1 MRNIKLTIKFMG
13 TNFHGYQVQKNA
25 VTIAEVLGKTIFQII
40 GENPQLKGCSRTD
53 SGVHAN
59 MYCVSFKTES
69 NIACHMLLRALNAR
83 LPEDISVT
91 FCEDA
96 PEDFHA
102 RYSSVGKRYIYKIY
116 PSNIKDPFM
125 KNMVHYVYKKL
136 DLKNMQAAA
145 GHFVGTHNFS
155 SFCSAGAK
163 EGINKVKTIYS
174 CKIVQKGPVLEF
186 EVVGN
191 GFLYNMVRIMV
202 GTVLEV
208 GTGRRAPQDI
218 PEIIK
223 KESRSAAGV
232 AAPAVGL
239 YLDKVY
245 YSMAEIENDIK

>member
-1 MRNIKLTIKFMG
+1 MRNIKLTIKFLG

-25 VTIAEVLGKTIFQII
+25 ITVAEVLGKAIENVT
-40 GENPQLKGCSRTD
+40 GENPELKGCSRTD

-59 MYCVSFKTES
+59 MYCVSFKTKS
-69 NIACHMLLRALNAR
+69 ITSCHGLLRAINAH
-83 LPEDISVT
+83 LPSDISVYM
-91 FCEDA
+91 CEDA
-96 PEDFHA
+96 AQDFHA
-102 RYSSVGKRYIYKIY
+102 RYNSVGKRYVYKIY

-125 KNMVHYVYKKL
+125 QNMVHYVYKKL
-136 DLKNMQAAA
+136 DVKSMQAAVT
-145 GHFVGTHNFS
+145 HFVGTYNFS

-174 CKIVQKGPVLEF
+174 CKIEQKGPLLEF
-186 EVVGN
+186 EVIGN

-208 GTGRRAPQDI
+208 GTGRRHPADI
-218 PEIIK
+218 ADIIK

-232 AAPAVGL
+232 AAPANGL

-245 YSMAEIENDIK
+245 YSMQEIENDIK